1 MKEWSGEL
9 SRLSEIGLTQP
20 HAAFSAL
27 THGLLGGWVFLSRM
41 LPGIGEWFSALE
53 QTIHIYLLPALSS
66 KFNFSDAKRKLIS
79 LPSHLGELG
88 INDPV
93 YPQSFSSIPH
103 RE

>member
-1 MKEWSGEL
+1 MKEWSDEL

-20 HAAFSAL
+20 HAAYSAL
-27 THGLLGGWVFLSRM
+27 TQGVLGRWAFLYRT

-53 QTIHIYLLPALSS
+53 QTIHIYLLPPLSS

-88 INDPV
+88 IIYPV
-93 YPQSFSSIPH
+93 
-103 RE
+103 